1 MIKQYGVAVICIFI
15 FILFF
20 FNRAVGQN
28 DVGKIRCICL
38 DAGHGGKDPGALG
51 VKTYEKHIVL
61 DVVRKLGKMI
71 EINYPDIK
79 IVYTRDKDVF
89 IDLKIRTKMA
99 NDAKADLFISVHANS
114 VAKNKGVKGVETFVL
129 GSNSSEQNLRVA
141 MKENS
146 VIRYEDDYSVKYAG
160 FDPSKA
166 ESYIIFN
173 LIQNM
178 HLEKSLSV
186 ASMIQKELVKNTQQV
201 DRDVRQAPLW
211 VLKDASMPATLV
223 EIGYISNPDEEH
235 FMMSEAGQEKI
246 VKSIFRGFEAYK
258 NKVEKNSMLLHKGD
272 EKTVAASVN
281 EVVPSAR
288 EGLFYAIQVASGR
301 ERIKNL
307 NSFELEDEVKE
318 IQTGDRYRY
327 YVGDSENYEEVRENL
342 AKVKK
347 NIRDCFIIAIQDGNL
362 ISVGEARTLER
373 KK

>member
-15 FILFF
+15 FILFP
-20 FNRAVGQN
+20 FNGVVGQN
-28 DVGKIRCICL
+28 DAGKIRCICL

-51 VKTYEKHIVL
+51 AKTYEKHIVL
-61 DVVRKLGKMI
+61 DVVRKLGEMI
-71 EINYPDIK
+71 EKKYPDIK

-114 VAKNKGVKGVETFVL
+114 VGKNKGVKGVETFVL

-160 FDPSKA
+160 FDPSKP

-186 ASMIQKELVKNTQQV
+186 ASMIQKELVTNTQQI

-223 EIGYISNPDEEH
+223 EIGYISNPDEER

-246 VKSIFRGFEAYK
+246 VRSIFRGFEAYK
-258 NKVEKNSMLLHKGD
+258 NKVEKNSVLLHKGD
-272 EKTVAASVN
+272 EK
-281 EVVPSAR
+281 SAR
-288 EGLFYAIQVASGR
+288 VSSNEMMSSVKDGLFYAVQIASGK

-307 NSFELEDEVKE
+307 KSFELEDEVKE

-327 YVGDSENYEEVRENL
+327 YVGDSENYEEVKENL

-347 NIRDCFIIAIQDGNL
+347 NIQDCFIIAIQDGNL
-362 ISVGEARTLER
+362 ISVGEARALER

>member
-1 MIKQYGVAVICIFI
+1 MIKRYGVAVICIFI

-20 FNRAVGQN
+20 FNRVVGQN

-71 EINYPDIK
+71 EKNYPDIK

-223 EIGYISNPDEEH
+223 EIGYISNSDEEH

-272 EKTVAASVN
+272 EKTVPVSDN
-281 EVVPSAR
+281 EVMPSAG
-288 EGLFYAIQVASGR
+288 EGLFYAIQIASGR

-318 IQTGDRYRY
+318 IRTGDRYRY

-347 NIRDCFIIAIQDGNL
+347 NIQDCFIIAIQDGNL
-362 ISVGEARTLER
+362 ISVGEARILER